1 MKTIGLIVNPFAGI
15 GGKVGLK
22 GSDGERIRHKA
33 FQLGAIPEAHLK
45 AMRTLAVLRDR
56 CPDIKIITYPGKMG
70 FEEADEFGFDIEVID
85 SGNIGETTSED
96 TMKAAEI
103 MLQRGVDMIVFAGG
117 DGTAR
122 DVCSV
127 VGTET
132 PVMGIPAGVKIHS
145 GVYGTTPERAGEA
158 AAMYLLGKGSIRLAE
173 REVMDIDEDAVRAD
187 RVSARLYGYMK
198 VPFEKQLV
206 QSAKAGSSMSE
217 QAAAV
222 DIASGIVYRMKPD
235 EYYFIG
241 AGTTTREILNTLN
254 LPHTLLGIDIV
265 KAGQLIVKDAN
276 ERDLLDIIHREG
288 GKRCNIIVTI
298 IGGQGYLFG
307 RGNQQFSAEVIN
319 AVGKDRITVAATE
332 EKILGLGGKPL
343 IIDTGDKETDMKL
356 CGHTGIVTGNRKWVA
371 YRIEC

>member
-1 MKTIGLIVNPFAGI
+1 
-15 GGKVGLK
+15 
-22 GSDGERIRHKA
+22 
-33 FQLGAIPEAHLK
+33 
-45 AMRTLAVLRDR
+45 
-56 CPDIKIITYPGKMG
+56 
-70 FEEADEFGFDIEVID
+70 
-85 SGNIGETTSED
+85 
-96 TMKAAEI
+96 
-103 MLQRGVDMIVFAGG
+103 
-117 DGTAR
+117 
-122 DVCSV
+122 
-127 VGTET
+127 
-132 PVMGIPAGVKIHS
+132 
-145 GVYGTTPERAGEA
+145 
-158 AAMYLLGKGSIRLAE
+158 
-173 REVMDIDEDAVRAD
+173 
-187 RVSARLYGYMK
+187 MK

-356 CGHTGIVTGNRKWVA
+356 CGHTGIVTGNRKRVA